1 VPKIYVVGLGPG
13 SREGLPLGT
22 YQKLQSGLP
31 VFLRT
36 RVHPV
41 VASFSEE
48 DISFQ
53 SFDYLYESGEEFAQ
67 VYSEMTRLLLAAAA
81 NYGEI
86 VYAVPGHPMMAE
98 QSVQNL
104 LREAPI
110 AIPPVEI
117 EMGSGQ
123 SFFDSVCTA
132 LQLDPV
138 EGLLFLDGTTLAPD
152 RLRGG
157 LHTLIA
163 QVYNRQ
169 LASEVK
175 LTLMDVYPDDYPVT
189 VVRAAGVPGEER
201 IDRIPLYELDR
212 LDHIDHLTTVYLPA
226 SQDETLLVRDPW
238 FVANLVRR
246 LRSPGGC
253 PWDLK
258 QTHQSLRPYVI
269 EEAYE
274 VASAIDE
281 QDPWALQEELGDVLL
296 QVFLHAQIGSESG
309 DFTVRD
315 VFQSLGEKLIR
326 RHPHVFGDVQADS
339 VAAAEMAWQGA
350 KEKET
355 NTSDVSS
362 VLATLRRGQPAWKL
376 ASAMQERAA
385 QVGFDWERIGD
396 VMAKLREELQEL
408 EQAIEIGDA
417 QGIKDEAG
425 DLVFTIVN
433 VLRWLNLDLETVLA
447 GANQKFE
454 RRFSGVERRVEE
466 RGGDWKKV
474 SMEQLQGFWE
484 EIKNQNR

>member
-1 VPKIYVVGLGPG
+1 MPKIYVVGLGPG

-41 VASFSEE
+41 VASLSEE
-48 DISFQ
+48 EISFQ
-53 SFDYLYESGEEFAQ
+53 SFDYLYETGEGFAQ

-81 NYGEI
+81 NHGEI
-86 VYAVPGHPMMAE
+86 VYAVPGHPLMAE

-104 LREAPI
+104 LRQAAAATPS
-110 AIPPVEI
+110 VDI
-117 EMGSGQ
+117 EVGSGQ
-123 SFFDSVCTA
+123 SFFDPVCTA
-132 LQLDPV
+132 LRLDPV
-138 EGLLFLDGTTLAPD
+138 EGLLFLDGTTLSSD
-152 RLRGG
+152 QLRGG

-175 LTLMDVYPDDYPVT
+175 LTLMDVYPDDYPIT
-189 VVRAAGVPGEER
+189 VVRAAGVPGEEQ
-201 IDRIPLYELDR
+201 IDHVLLYELDR
-212 LDHIDHLTTVYLPA
+212 LDLIDHLTTVYLPA
-226 SQDETLLVRDPW
+226 GREAKLLVRDPW
-238 FVANLVRR
+238 FVVDLVRR

-258 QTHQSLRPYVI
+258 QTHQTLRPYVI

-281 QDPWALQEELGDVLL
+281 QDPWALQEELGDVFL
-296 QVFLHAQIGSESG
+296 QVLLHAQIGSESG

-315 VFQSLGEKLIR
+315 VFEALGDKLIR
-326 RHPHVFGDVQADS
+326 RHPHVFGDAQADS
-339 VAAAEMAWQGA
+339 VVEAEMAWQAA
-350 KEKET
+350 KDKET
-355 NTSDVSS
+355 SAPEGKR
-362 VLATLRRGQPAWKL
+362 VLSGLRRGQPAWKL
-376 ASAMQERAA
+376 ARAMQDRAA
-385 QVGFDWERIGD
+385 KAGFDWERIDD
-396 VMAKLREELQEL
+396 VFAKLREELQEV
-408 EQAIEIGDA
+408 EQAIEGSDSERIE
-417 QGIKDEAG
+417 DEAG
-425 DLVFTIVN
+425 DLLFTVVN
-433 VLRWLNLDLETVLA
+433 VLRWLDLDLETVLA

-454 RRFSGVERRVEE
+454 RRFSGVERRVEDH
-466 RGGDWKKV
+466 GGDWKQL